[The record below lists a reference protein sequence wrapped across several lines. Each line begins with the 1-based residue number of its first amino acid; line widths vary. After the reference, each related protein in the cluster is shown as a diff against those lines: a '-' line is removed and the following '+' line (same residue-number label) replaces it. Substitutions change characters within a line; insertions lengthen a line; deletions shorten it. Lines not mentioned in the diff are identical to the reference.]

1 MERGPVGLKGLVVK
15 ILQLIR
21 PMYEAGPFDLR
32 SPARKEHLSHARLKL
47 LNFNSKNKEINL
59 QILALQHINKYTN
72 EFLIIPE
79 KKERSYK

>member
-1 MERGPVGLKGLVVK
+1 MERGPVGFKGLVVK

-21 PMYEAGPFDLR
+21 PMNEAGPFDLR

-47 LNFNSKNKEINL
+47 LNLNSKNKENNL

-79 KKERSYK
+79 KKERSYE

>member
-47 LNFNSKNKEINL
+47 LNLNCKNKENNL

>member
-1 MERGPVGLKGLVVK
+1 MKGLVVK

-21 PMYEAGPFDLR
+21 PMNEAGPFYLR
-32 SPARKEHLSHARLKL
+32 IPARKEHLPHARLKL
-47 LNFNSKNKEINL
+47 LNLNSKNKENNL

-79 KKERSYK
+79 KKERSHK

>member
-21 PMYEAGPFDLR
+21 PMNKAGQFDLR

-47 LNFNSKNKEINL
+47 LNLNSKNKENNL

>member
-1 MERGPVGLKGLVVK
+1 MGLKGLVVK

-21 PMYEAGPFDLR
+21 PMNKAGPFDLR

-47 LNFNSKNKEINL
+47 LNLNSKNKENNL

-72 EFLIIPE
+72 EFFIIPE